1 MLNPVSRPA
10 GNPLPATSPAANPPT
25 GEVEFSY
32 NPQDQVVM
40 APTTIKVKG
49 VESGPSTERAS
60 LSGTKL
66 EPKDGKYVFEPADK
80 SYVAA
85 ATLATVAKTV
95 EVMEKAYGSKIPW
108 AFRSEKIRVYP
119 DAGKDF
125 NAYYSRQ
132 AGSLNFFHDTDPK
145 SGQVVFSGKSGE
157 VVSHEVGHAML
168 DGIRP
173 DYLGTWGTDPG
184 GFHESFGDIM
194 GMLMALQDDKS
205 VDIIARQTGGD
216 LSKQNSLAHTGEEL
230 GAAINNSVGKNVTG
244 GNYVRNAINN
254 FTWQD
259 PSTLPERG
267 GPDQLGSEVHSWSRL
282 WTGAFYDVLKGMVNQ
297 NMAAGM
303 TPAQAL
309 KAAGDENL
317 QMYGYLLKEAPRGEF
332 TYQQMANTL
341 LKVDAKY
348 MGGKNQEL
356 LRQVYTDRKILN
368 PSLFASEPVAS
379 VSHDSNGREVRN
391 VGITL
396 TGDDFG
402 MFSGARVE
410 TQVDGSFPLVKDAD
424 SQNRLKANMKR
435 LIAQG
440 RILYTEPHQRLSTSD
455 YFDCEGVP
463 YTGVVRWV
471 DGQMTIERVPIV
483 S

>member
-1 MLNPVSRPA
+1 MLNPVSRPV
-10 GNPLPATSPAANPPT
+10 GTPLPTAAPAANPPT

-40 APTTIKVKG
+40 APTTTKVKG
-49 VESGPSTERAS
+49 VQTGPSTERAS
-60 LSGTKL
+60 LSGTRL
-66 EPKDGKYVFEPADK
+66 EPKDGKYVYDPSDK
-80 SYVAA
+80 DYVAA

-145 SGQVVFSGKSGE
+145 TNQVVFSGKSGE

-205 VDIIARQTGGD
+205 VEVIARQTGGD

-244 GNYVRNAINN
+244 GSYVRNAINK

-259 PSTLPERG
+259 PSTLPDRG

-282 WTGAFYDVLKGMVNQ
+282 WTGAFYDVLKGMVSQ

-303 TPAQAL
+303 TPEKAL
-309 KAAGDENL
+309 KAAGEENL
-317 QMYGYLLKEAPRGEF
+317 QMYGHLLKEAPRGEF

-341 LKVDAKY
+341 LKVDSKH
-348 MGGKNQEL
+348 MGGKNQAL

-368 PSLFASEPVAS
+368 PSLFAADAEANPRVDPNQPPVRS
-379 VSHDSNGREVRN
+379 LGV
-391 VGITL
+391 TL
-396 TGDDFG
+396 SGDDFG

-410 TQVDGSFPLVKDAD
+410 TQVDGSNPLVKDAD
-424 SQNRLKANMKR
+424 SQNRLKGNLKR

-440 RILYTEPHQRLSTSD
+440 RILYTEPHQKLETKD
-455 YFDCEGVP
+455 YFDQNGQP